1 MQKSIKL
8 ITDFYFYDNKLKR
21 TITFPKDTI
30 MGEDNPYFK
39 EIYNKSKDYYIEIKT
54 EVAKNFIHI
63 EEKEEIK
70 PIIQEEKI
78 VVQEL
83 KEEVKSIKKKKN
95 RFFKNE
101 E

>member
-54 EVAKNFIHI
+54 EPTKEFIKI
-63 EEKEEIK
+63 EVKEEIK

-78 VVQEL
+78 VVEEL
-83 KEEVKSIKKKKN
+83 KTEVKAIKKKKN
-95 RFFKNE
+95 RLFKNE